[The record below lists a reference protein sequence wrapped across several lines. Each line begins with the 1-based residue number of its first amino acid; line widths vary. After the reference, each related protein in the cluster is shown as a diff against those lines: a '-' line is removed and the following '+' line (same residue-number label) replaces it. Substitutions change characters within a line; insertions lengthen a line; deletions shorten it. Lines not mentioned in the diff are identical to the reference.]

1 MDAQVRDL
9 DAASVGRMSR
19 ALDEARSSA
28 DPGAAALG
36 DIFNVV
42 QKDLEALLA
51 AGGVIRF
58 DRFDVAME
66 QGVVRSK
73 VGLSLARS
81 ATPFSL
87 PAAMLALK
95 ADADILVPA
104 ELVEMSRQMG
114 SQLDS
119 LIQMGFLKP
128 AGNEYRMQAE
138 FAGGLLT
145 VNGVPMPLP
154 FPGQ

>member
-1 MDAQVRDL
+1 
-9 DAASVGRMSR
+9 
-19 ALDEARSSA
+19 
-28 DPGAAALG
+28 
-36 DIFNVV
+36 V

-73 VGLSLARS
+73 VDLSLARS

-138 FAGGLLT
+138 CAGGLLT